1 MNQYLKSFLI
11 GSSPFLFIPF
21 YAAVT
26 LIPESNINLQIYP
39 LEASLYFGCMNMLSV
54 YLGEKYNL
62 NLDQRLKLITV
73 ISVLTIWMVLL
84 IFKPYNF
91 KSQNRWICQGMLV
104 AMGHTVAY
112 MVVIRTLEIALK
124 NKS

>member
-39 LEASLYFGCMNMLSV
+39 MSWMFSREN
-54 YLGEKYNL
+54 
-62 NLDQRLKLITV
+62 R
-73 ISVLTIWMVLL
+73 VL
-84 IFKPYNF
+84 
-91 KSQNRWICQGMLV
+91 
-104 AMGHTVAY
+104 
-112 MVVIRTLEIALK
+112 
-124 NKS
+124 